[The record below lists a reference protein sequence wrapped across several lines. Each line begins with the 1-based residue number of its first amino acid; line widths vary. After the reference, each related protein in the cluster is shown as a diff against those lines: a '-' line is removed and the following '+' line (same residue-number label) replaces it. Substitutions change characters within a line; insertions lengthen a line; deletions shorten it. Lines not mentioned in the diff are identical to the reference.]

1 MPTAAHESSSLENDT
16 GPHRS
21 AHVICEELSLN
32 GLAGWPLRSP
42 LLRDPLRFFHVACPR
57 TESTSTFEAPPS
69 ARERISEGV
78 YYVRSSVSRFFTA
91 SRSRSTSLTGI
102 VSTELVATGLI
113 FLGSVSTGCGTRG
126 ESSVA
131 DRSSALASATPSP
144 LVTREGNAARTR
156 EGHASQLLQLARDV
170 GAMKKK
176 QARPNEDAGT
186 GPALPE
192 PSPTRVDAGADAGPV
207 EPPSPDPTDPG
218 ELPEPAGDAAA
229 PPTAPP
235 PVSLPRDIVAQ
246 SALPIYGL
254 EAGVILSE
262 SALWD
267 RLASSSAVCFGE
279 FHDVPAHHYAETRA
293 LDELAA
299 RAASTGHTFAVGFEM
314 IQRPYQ
320 APLSAFVAG
329 ELGEDEF
336 LAQTEYFTRWGYD
349 VALYR
354 PLFEGAREHQLP
366 ALALN
371 MRAEITRKIGR
382 TGLQSLDA
390 AELAELPELN
400 LADEEHRAYIFGLF
414 GVLPEHAAELGLED
428 IYVAQ
433 TVWDETM
440 ADTSARWLAE
450 TGESA
455 RLLDIAG
462 GAHCHRSAIPRRITR
477 RLPNQPALSVHAVFE
492 SELTDGTFTPEGY
505 DILVVLD
512 D

>member
-1 MPTAAHESSSLENDT
+1 M
-16 GPHRS
+16 
-21 AHVICEELSLN
+21 V
-32 GLAGWPLRSP
+32 
-42 LLRDPLRFFHVACPR
+42 V
-57 TESTSTFEAPPS
+57 
-69 ARERISEGV
+69 
-78 YYVRSSVSRFFTA
+78 
-91 SRSRSTSLTGI
+91 
-102 VSTELVATGLI
+102 TELVATGLI
-113 FLGSVSTGCGTRG
+113 FLGSVSTGCGGRDET
-126 ESSVA
+126 SVA
-131 DRSSALASATPSP
+131 DRSSALAGSTPTP
-144 LVTREGNAARTR
+144 LLTREGKAARTR
-156 EGHASQLLQLARDV
+156 EGHASQLRELARDV
-170 GAMKKK
+170 GATKKK
-176 QARPNEDAGT
+176 QARHDGDAGAGPTLAEPPSSADAGT
-186 GPALPE
+186 AE
-192 PSPTRVDAGADAGPV
+192 PTA
-207 EPPSPDPTDPG
+207 PDPTDPG
-218 ELPEPAGDAAA
+218 ELPEPDPSVEPPVDAAA
-229 PPTAPP
+229 PPVPP
-235 PVSLPRDIVAQ
+235 PPESLPRDVVAQ

-262 SALWD
+262 SDLWD

-279 FHDVPAHHYAETRA
+279 YHDVPAHHYAETRA

-299 RAASTGHTFAVGFEM
+299 RAASAGHTFAVGFEM

-349 VALYR
+349 IALYR
-354 PLFEGAREHQLP
+354 PLFEGARDHHLP

-371 MRAEITRKIGR
+371 MRTEITRKIGR
-382 TGLQSLDA
+382 TGLVSLDA

-400 LADEEHRAYIFGLF
+400 LTDEEHRAYIFGLF
-414 GVLPEHAAELGLED
+414 GVLPEHGAELGLED
-428 IYVAQ
+428 IYTAQ

-477 RLPNQPALSVHAVFE
+477 RVPDQPALSVHAVFE
-492 SELTDGTFTPEGY
+492 SELNDGTFTPEGY

>member
-1 MPTAAHESSSLENDT
+1 M
-16 GPHRS
+16 
-21 AHVICEELSLN
+21 V
-32 GLAGWPLRSP
+32 
-42 LLRDPLRFFHVACPR
+42 V
-57 TESTSTFEAPPS
+57 
-69 ARERISEGV
+69 
-78 YYVRSSVSRFFTA
+78 
-91 SRSRSTSLTGI
+91 
-102 VSTELVATGLI
+102 TELVATGLI
-113 FLGSVSTGCGTRG
+113 FLGSVSTGCGGRDET
-126 ESSVA
+126 SVA
-131 DRSSALASATPSP
+131 DRSSALAGSTPTP
-144 LVTREGNAARTR
+144 LLTREGKAARTR
-156 EGHASQLLQLARDV
+156 EGHASQLRELARDV
-170 GAMKKK
+170 GATKKK
-176 QARPNEDAGT
+176 QARHDPSV
-186 GPALPE
+186 E
-192 PSPTRVDAGADAGPV
+192 PSV
-207 EPPSPDPTDPG
+207 
-218 ELPEPAGDAAA
+218 DAAA
-229 PPTAPP
+229 PPVPLPP
-235 PVSLPRDIVAQ
+235 ESLPRDVVAQ

-262 SALWD
+262 SDLWD

-279 FHDVPAHHYAETRA
+279 YHDVPAHHYAETRA

-299 RAASTGHTFAVGFEM
+299 RAASAGHTFAVGFEM

-329 ELGEDEF
+329 ELAEGEF

-354 PLFEGAREHQLP
+354 PLFEGARDHHLP

-400 LADEEHRAYIFGLF
+400 LTDEEHRAYIFGLF
-414 GVLPEHAAELGLED
+414 GVLPEHGAELGLED

-433 TVWDETM
+433 TTWDETM

-477 RLPNQPALSVHAVFE
+477 RTPNQPALSVHAVFE